1 MRLLVVLWTAL
12 VLAAFSF
19 AGCENG
25 GAAPPP
31 EAKLFADPEVCDVPC
46 EVVLDSSLT
55 DSGGKTLTFTWD
67 LGDGPIPGD
76 ARLLHTFE
84 TAGTYEVTITVSDG
98 SGTTT
103 DTVGVRAEP
112 QPKTS
117 ATIDETGGTAS
128 QGAAQIT
135 VPAEVAPE
143 PVVVELTELPSM
155 QADAERLLRIGQF
168 TALGSA
174 YQVSTPLKTSIA
186 IDIAVTDSEA
196 VGKAPEDL
204 AWLVRYVARPVPRPD
219 DPDILSRAP
228 LASYGLVPVTQVDED
243 GTVHGEIFGRKRFQL
258 VTLAEPMIVDS
269 FEVEAATPAAKSSTA
284 TKAPNVPL
292 VITVFNE
299 VLDPGWEA
307 VGAVI
312 HSAIDEIYKVL
323 VGQKHFVPPSG
334 TLTIIVGEMKN
345 PKYKG
350 YVMVNDFNTIYLNY
364 TMFDSDKISKVLAH
378 EFFHLIQNYGSNQ
391 ASRSGQTRQRDPWFK
406 EGTAEWACD
415 EVFDDSL
422 DYYHATTWRRFE
434 VPLNQEGYKDANEY
448 RTVGFWKWAESVESD
463 IISNVIADKFLL
475 THKFSGP
482 NSIIENSIATDYLT
496 SLMTIWQ
503 DVDFLQY
510 THAAR
515 YQKDFDTGENR
526 KGELWDGEPYL
537 GPPKKVYA
545 DPSKLGEIE
554 AGIAGD
560 SEDNP
565 LTIPFNLKQH
575 LTADVHRVGSPNLE
589 GDLHIRLPNT
599 GSAPIEAEI
608 LILDRETGEVEDVMI
623 APNLANGPV
632 DFVSKDFDSDKEA
645 VLLIVDPRWGYDSAD
660 KPIKGDVEYWIAD
673 PCGPIPPGGVEVSTT
688 DDLIAAA
695 KNPGTII
702 KLAPGEYAPPIGSW
716 DTDQYGPFDANLLLE
731 NITLIGAGEGATTL
745 VLQGGDLAALY
756 GYKNTTLRNLTVDAL
771 SGSQVASL
779 DHRDLTMCNVT
790 FNFSSSAAWGII
802 LNPWHGGST
811 SFNMYESSMIHPP
824 GGTRGS
830 GVFLQTCSSP
840 DAVNLSATIKES
852 EFSGWYVAV
861 EYYTG
866 YGSCGSISVDTDCL
880 GFSGNTWNVLESYCP
895 AEGEP
900 CQGIDHCPNP

>member
-1 MRLLVVLWTAL
+1 MGGCRRLRFWLLVPITV
-12 VLAAFSF
+12 F
-19 AGCENG
+19 AGCSSQETEPPSV
-25 GAAPPP
+25 AP
-31 EAKLFADPEVCDVPC
+31 FADPEVCDVPC
-46 EVVLDSSLT
+46 EVVLDSGLT
-55 DSGGKTLTFTWD
+55 DSDGKTLTFTWD
-67 LGDGPIPGD
+67 LGAGPIPGD

-84 TAGTYEVTITVSDG
+84 SAGTYEVTVTVSDG
-98 SGTTT
+98 SQSTSDSVT
-103 DTVGVRAEP
+103 VRAEP

-117 ATIDETGGTAS
+117 ATIDKRGGAVS
-128 QGAAQIT
+128 QGAAQVT

-143 PVVVELTELPSM
+143 PVPFELTELPSM

-174 YQVSTPLKTSIA
+174 YQVSTPLKTGTA

-196 VGKAPEDL
+196 MGKAPEDL
-204 AWLVRYVARPVPRPD
+204 AWLIRYVTRPVSRPD

-228 LASYGLVPVTQVDED
+228 LASYGLVPVTRVDED
-243 GTVHGEIFGRKRFQL
+243 GTVHGEIFGRKRLQL
-258 VTLAEPMIVDS
+258 VTLAEPMIIDS
-269 FEVEAATPAAKSSTA
+269 FEVEAAAPAGKSYGA
-284 TKAPNVPL
+284 TKAPNAPL

-299 VLDPGWEA
+299 VPPPGWEA
-307 VGAVI
+307 IGAVI
-312 HSAIDEIYKVL
+312 HWAIDEIYRVL
-323 VGQKHFVPPSG
+323 VGQKHFVPPKG
-334 TLTIIVGEMKN
+334 TLTIIVGEMKD
-345 PKYKG
+345 PRYKG
-350 YVMVNDFNTIYLNY
+350 YVTVNDFNTIHLNY

-391 ASRSGQTRQRDPWFK
+391 TSLSGQTRQRDSWFK

-415 EVFDDSL
+415 EVFDDSQ
-422 DYYHATTWRRFE
+422 DYYHATKWKRFE

-448 RTVGFWKWAESVESD
+448 QTVGFWKWAESEQQDV
-463 IISNVIADKFLL
+463 INNVIAEKFLL
-475 THKFSGP
+475 THRFSSG
-482 NSIIENSIATDYLT
+482 NSIVENSVATDYLT
-496 SLMTIWQ
+496 SLLTTWPE
-503 DVDFLQY
+503 VDFLEF

-515 YQKDFDTGENR
+515 YQKEFDKGENR
-526 KGELWDGEPYL
+526 GGELWDKEPYL
-537 GPPKKVYA
+537 GPPKEVYA
-545 DPSKLGEIE
+545 DDSKRGVIE
-554 AGIAGD
+554 PGVAGD

-565 LTIPFNLKQH
+565 LTIPFNLKQY
-575 LTADVHRVGSPNLE
+575 LTADVHRVGSPNLD

-599 GSAPIEAEI
+599 GSAALQAEI
-608 LILDRETGEVEDVMI
+608 LIVNRETGEVEDVKI

-632 DFVSKDFDSDKEA
+632 DFVLKDFDSDREA
-645 VLLIVDPRWGYDSAD
+645 VLLIVDPRWDYDSAD
-660 KPIKGDVEYWIAD
+660 TPIKGDVEYWVQD

-756 GYKNTTLRNLTVDAL
+756 GYKNTTLRNLTIDAV

-779 DHRDLTMCNVT
+779 DHRNLTICNVT
-790 FNFSSSAAWGII
+790 FNFSSNHAWGII

-811 SFNMYESSMIHPP
+811 SFNMYESSLIHPP

-852 EFSGWYVAV
+852 LLSGWYVAV

-866 YGSCGSISVDTDCL
+866 YGSCGSISVDTDCS

-900 CQGIDHCPNP
+900 CEGIDHCPNP